1 MAEEQTQA
9 VEQTQEQPVQQ
20 PAETNSQPN
29 VSQETS
35 EPTTTQ
41 PAPRPEYIPEKFWDS
56 QKGQVNVEEFGKSY
70 VNLEKYVGGKKEELR
85 DQIVDE
91 LQQEAIAERPEKV
104 EGYELPKLP
113 EGVTED
119 IVNAN
124 PMTDWWKNFCY
135 ENAYDQ
141 EVFQDGVNKY
151 VDMYVGNQVDI
162 DAEKEKLGEN
172 ADARLDAV
180 NSWASTFFTPEQYEA
195 ISGTLGQSVDGI
207 EALEKMMNTNKSTI
221 SNAQNYTQPERPL
234 TLDDVRSMMKDRRY
248 FDPKE
253 RDESYVRKVDD
264 AFNRL
269 YRG

>member
-1 MAEEQTQA
+1 M
-9 VEQTQEQPVQQ
+9 
-20 PAETNSQPN
+20 
-29 VSQETS
+29 
-35 EPTTTQ
+35 
-41 PAPRPEYIPEKFWDS
+41 
-56 QKGQVNVEEFGKSY
+56 EEFGKSY
-70 VNLEKYVGGKKEELR
+70 TNLEKYVGGKKEELR
-85 DQIVDE
+85 EQIVDE

-104 EGYELPKLP
+104 EEYELPKLP
-113 EGVTED
+113 EGVTEE

-124 PMTDWWKNFCY
+124 PMTEWWKNFCF

-141 EVFQDGVNKY
+141 EVFQEGVNKY

-180 NSWASTFFTPEQYEA
+180 NNWASTFFTPEQYEA

-207 EALEKMMNTNKSTI
+207 EALEKMMNANKQTI
-221 SNAQNYTQPERPL
+221 SNAQNFTQPERPL
-234 TLDDVRSMMKDRRY
+234 TLEDVRSMMKDKRY

-264 AFNRL
+264 AFARL